1 MFIVINRKEEE
12 KIGTQRYAQRHG
24 KYNYEIYLEIRKN
37 RKKDNS
43 LWHNPKFEGKLWK
56 KVQPGNDQN
65 IFDETRKKGFIRL
78 KWEGRYS
85 YISSLVEEKAYQKKQ
100 LENMKEF
107 WFDDSLSDMICAF
120 TETISQEEAEE
131 LKDLVDKLRD

>member
-1 MFIVINRKEEE
+1 M
-12 KIGTQRYAQRHG
+12 
-24 KYNYEIYLEIRKN
+24 
-37 RKKDNS
+37 
-43 LWHNPKFEGKLWK
+43 
-56 KVQPGNDQN
+56 
-65 IFDETRKKGFIRL
+65 

>member
-1 MFIVINRKEEE
+1 MEHKDMLSGIENIIMKSIWRLEKTEKRITVYDIIQSLKE
-12 KIGTQRYAQRHG
+12 
-24 KYNYEIYLEIRKN
+24 NYEKKYSRATIRTYLT
-37 RKKDNS
+37 
-43 LWHNPKFEGKLWK
+43 KL
-56 KVQPGNDQN
+56 
-65 IFDETRKKGFIRL
+65 EKKGFIRL

>member
-1 MFIVINRKEEE
+1 MLSGMENIIMKSIWRLEKTEKRITVYDIIQSLKE
-12 KIGTQRYAQRHG
+12 
-24 KYNYEIYLEIRKN
+24 NYEKKYSRATIRTYLT
-37 RKKDNS
+37 
-43 LWHNPKFEGKLWK
+43 KL
-56 KVQPGNDQN
+56 
-65 IFDETRKKGFIRL
+65 EKKGFIRL